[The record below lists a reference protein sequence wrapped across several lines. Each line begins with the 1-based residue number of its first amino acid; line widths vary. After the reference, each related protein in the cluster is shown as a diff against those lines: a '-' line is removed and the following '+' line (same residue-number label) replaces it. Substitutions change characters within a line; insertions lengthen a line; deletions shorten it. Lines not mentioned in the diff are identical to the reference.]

1 MSSLTHSVSPHSCST
16 YFFRTLP
23 LDYPIKVK
31 RDMIL
36 RLLSYI
42 NDPKQAQNVKVR
54 LASDRLAICSQT
66 LL

>member
-1 MSSLTHSVSPHSCST
+1 
-16 YFFRTLP
+16 
-23 LDYPIKVK
+23 
-31 RDMIL
+31 MIL